1 MDFNEEKNIDSVE
14 FLKDMQR
21 KIKCGSPVHKI
32 NFKIDDKAIIGMYLL
47 TMKDICN
54 KIHEYTDMDDIND
67 NTLLVFEYKHVVE
80 CCQIIYGVLQ
90 SVKIKNCKDVIDRI
104 LEEFLT
110 RPFFYSELEEK
121 LNDIFSDYTMFFAE
135 DLHVAF
141 NSIVNNI
148 WFIPYGILDNLSN
161 EAVEEFKSMT
171 GIKEDKNE

>member
-1 MDFNEEKNIDSVE
+1 MDFNEEKDIDNIE

-32 NFKIDDKAIIGMYLL
+32 NFKIDDRAIIGMYLL
-47 TMKDICN
+47 TIKDVCN
-54 KIHEYTDMDDIND
+54 KIHEYTDMGDIND
-67 NTLLVFEYKHVVE
+67 DTLLVFEYKHVVE

-90 SVKIKNCKDVIDRI
+90 SVKIKNCKKVIDRI

-121 LNDIFSDYTMFFAE
+121 LDDIFSDYTMFFTA
-135 DLHVAF
+135 DLHAVF
-141 NSIVNNI
+141 NSIINNI

-161 EAVEEFKSMT
+161 EALEEFKKMSS
-171 GIKEDKNE
+171 IEEDKNE